1 MTRLI
6 GFLSVC
12 EKIIS
17 SNFLASGSHSSG
29 ILLMLPQRSLVIG
42 RFQKRSIALPQK
54 FILYADMYKVLFAT
68 LRSQLLE
75 RKEYSSLSSNL
86 IVTV

>member
-17 SNFLASGSHSSG
+17 SNFIASGSHSSG

-42 RFQKRSIALPQK
+42 RFQKQNIALPQT
-54 FILYADMYKVLFAT
+54 FLLYAELYKVLCAT

-75 RKEYSSLSSNL
+75 TR
-86 IVTV
+86 I